1 MLAVDLTPTTINRTA
16 IFHIALDT
24 SAALPQFAK
33 TFRYGR
39 SYVDKPITDY
49 ALLDSR
55 KRQILD
61 EILGK
66 RGLAK
71 ERWHGPR
78 QSTYRRPGT
87 VDRIFFFDPL
97 YTLFEDIRQDDVVL
111 VLDLTTI
118 TNPEWHNPHVSMLYN
133 VAFRKIT
140 ASGARLASIS
150 ESTAK
155 ALWANYGVPPNEILV
170 VPLYVR
176 RAFESEPSQDVN
188 KEKKLLFVGS
198 LETRKNIHG
207 LIKAFSLS
215 RLEREGFQL
224 VIAGGDGVGAP
235 AIKVLAASVRG
246 VDLRGFVSD
255 DQLKHLYRTS
265 LAFVYPSYLE
275 GFGVP
280 ILEAASAGLPILTS
294 ITGAT
299 GEVAPPGS
307 ILVDP
312 YNTAAI
318 ANGLRQIAFLS
329 DTEFAAIAYHNQKH
343 AAGFS
348 FDRYF
353 STISSLLNLSACRT

>member
-1 MLAVDLTPTTINRTA
+1 LE
-16 IFHIALDT
+16 
-24 SAALPQFAK
+24 
-33 TFRYGR
+33 
-39 SYVDKPITDY
+39 KPIIDRP
-49 ALLDSR
+49 LLDAR
-55 KRQILD
+55 KQQILD

-71 ERWHGPR
+71 ERWLGPTR
-78 QSTYRRPGT
+78 STHRRPDT

-97 YTLFEDIRQDDVVL
+97 YTLFEDIKQDDIVL

-118 TNPEWHNPHVSMLYN
+118 TNPEWHNPRVSMLYH

-155 ALWANYGVPPNEILV
+155 ALWANYGVPPSEIAV
-170 VPLYVR
+170 VPLYLR
-176 RAFESEPSQDVN
+176 RAFSEPLQGVN
-188 KEKKLLFVGS
+188 KQKKLLFVGS

-207 LIKAFSLS
+207 LIKAFSFS

-235 AIKVLAASVRG
+235 AIKALAASVRG

-255 DQLKHLYRTS
+255 DELQHLYRTS

-299 GEVAPPGS
+299 GEVAPAGS

-312 YNTAAI
+312 YDTAAI
-318 ANGLRQIAFLS
+318 ANGLRQIALLS
-329 DTEFAAIAYHNQKH
+329 DTDLAVIADRNREH

-348 FDRYF
+348 FERYF
-353 STISSLLNLSACRT
+353 STISALLSVPHGTRTT